1 MKRIF
6 SQNFFP
12 VFQPMSLKGKFFFIL
27 VLTSAL
33 SLLFACSVLV
43 FNDLWQI
50 RESLVD
56 GLAEQAGLIGEN
68 SSAALVFHDED
79 AAQEILSAFRHQS
92 NILQAVLFTTKG
104 NILSQYQPGA
114 PPDFVKS
121 FEKVI
126 YKLSWQSIE
135 IYRKIYLNNE
145 HVGTIYLLSNL
156 HPVYQRFHDLLLI
169 TIVAMFL
176 SCLLALVITARLQ
189 KSILDPLVHLTSLS
203 TRISQSQDYSLRAP
217 TKAPDEIGTLID
229 GFNSML
235 QEIQDREQELEQH
248 RTQLAQRIAER
259 TTELSDTNARLQNEI
274 ADRERIRQEI
284 SDMAVNL
291 QKKNHELAVSRD
303 AALQAARAKAD
314 FLATMSHE
322 IRTPMNGVIGMTG
335 LLLETSLTTK
345 QRSMANTVSTS
356 AEALLDI
363 LNDIL
368 DFSKME
374 AGKLELESI
383 EFNLSST
390 LEDTLDLMA
399 ERASQKQVEL
409 TGLVFPDVPTRLKGD
424 PGRIRQILLNLIG
437 NAIKFTN
444 QGEVSVQVLFMGA
457 SESQVEIRFHVW
469 DTGIGIAPEA
479 KGKLFDSFTQAA
491 SSTTRKYG
499 GTGLGLT
506 ICKQLVERMDGTIGV
521 ESRQGEWSLF
531 WFSVKLDIASPTTQ
545 TEWLPQ
551 LDLRGQR
558 VLCVDD
564 NPTTLFL
571 LESYAKSWGM
581 DPTTTSSARQCI
593 PILQEA
599 VASGHPFDL
608 AILDR
613 SMPDLDGIQLGQL
626 IRDEADLA
634 HTKLLLLTSI
644 RQRGEA
650 AAAHQAGFAG
660 YLTKPLRKV
669 QLHNGLATVMGYCW
683 NEESE
688 QIRPL
693 VTRHTLKETRRLSR
707 EKILVAD
714 DHAINQQLIVL
725 LLERLGYGSD
735 VVTTGREA
743 VKAVATGSYALV
755 LMDCQ
760 MPEMDGFEATRM
772 IREAESENSK
782 ELGGKNNEQETNLSD
797 TSDSLLD
804 TPHCSRIPIVALTAN
819 AMPGDRENCLTAG
832 MDEYISKPIRLEE
845 LALALERLL
854 PVHPDD
860 NHTLEHLI
868 ALESDFTQSDV
879 RANHMN
885 NDDSPL
891 SANEASNSEDENPSP
906 INHAL
911 FQEWQEH
918 RGPEFVAKM
927 AEQFVSD
934 VMTCVRAIEQAL
946 DQRDSHGLGEAVH
959 GLKGIC
965 ANMGATQLHHMAIKI
980 EQANR
985 EGKTLDGPQT
995 MKMLQTAVAHITN
1008 FLATFQSPRL

>member
-1 MKRIF
+1 M
-6 SQNFFP
+6 
-12 VFQPMSLKGKFFFIL
+12 V
-27 VLTSAL
+27 
-33 SLLFACSVLV
+33 
-43 FNDLWQI
+43 
-50 RESLVD
+50 
-56 GLAEQAGLIGEN
+56 
-68 SSAALVFHDED
+68 
-79 AAQEILSAFRHQS
+79 
-92 NILQAVLFTTKG
+92 
-104 NILSQYQPGA
+104 
-114 PPDFVKS
+114 
-121 FEKVI
+121 
-126 YKLSWQSIE
+126 
-135 IYRKIYLNNE
+135 
-145 HVGTIYLLSNL
+145 
-156 HPVYQRFHDLLLI
+156 
-169 TIVAMFL
+169 L

-189 KSILDPLVHLTSLS
+189 KSILNPLVNLTSVA
-203 TRISQSQDYSLRAP
+203 TQISQSQDYSVRAP
-217 TKAPDEIGTLID
+217 NKAPNEIGTLID

-259 TTELSDTNARLQNEI
+259 TSELSDTNAHLQNEI
-274 ADRERIRQEI
+274 ADRERIRQDI

-291 QKKNHELAVSRD
+291 QKKNQELAVSRD

-335 LLLETSLTTK
+335 LLLETSLDTK

-356 AEALLDI
+356 AEALLGI

-424 PGRIRQILLNLIG
+424 PGRIRQILLNLVG

-479 KGKLFDSFTQAA
+479 KDKLFDSFTQAD

-521 ESRQGEWSLF
+521 ESQQGQWSLF
-531 WFSVKLDIASPTTQ
+531 WFSVKLDIASPTAQ
-545 TEWLPQ
+545 TEWLPR

-564 NPTTLFL
+564 NPTNLFL

-581 DPTTTSSARQCI
+581 EPTTTSIAQQCI

-599 VASGHPFDL
+599 AESGHPFDL

-613 SMPDLDGIQLGQL
+613 SMPELDGIQLGQL
-626 IRDEADLA
+626 IRDEPDLA

-644 RQRGEA
+644 GQRGEA

-660 YLTKPLRKV
+660 YLTKPLRKI
-669 QLHNGLATVMGYCW
+669 QLHDGLAAVMGYCW
-683 NEESE
+683 NEEPE

-693 VTRHTLKETRRLSR
+693 VTRHTLKETQRLSR
-707 EKILVAD
+707 DKILVAD

-797 TSDSLLD
+797 TSDSSRD
-804 TPHCSRIPIVALTAN
+804 TPHGSRIPIVALTAN
-819 AMPGDRENCLTAG
+819 ALPGDRKKCLTAG

-854 PVHPDD
+854 PVHPEDSY
-860 NHTLEHLI
+860 TLEPPI
-868 ALESDFTQSDV
+868 ALESDFNESNV
-879 RANHMN
+879 SANHMN
-885 NDDSPL
+885 NDDSPI
-891 SANEASNSEDENPSP
+891 SANKASNSEDENPSP
-906 INHAL
+906 MNHAL

-918 RGPEFVAKM
+918 GGPEFVAKM

-934 VMTCVRAIEQAL
+934 VMTCVRAIEQAF
-946 DQRDSHGLGEAVH
+946 DQKDSHGLGEAAH

-980 EQANR
+980 EKASR
-985 EGKTLDGPQT
+985 EGKTLDGAQT
-995 MKMLQTAVAHITN
+995 MEMLQTAVAHVTN
-1008 FLATFQSPRL
+1008 FLANVQSPRL

>member
-1 MKRIF
+1 
-6 SQNFFP
+6 
-12 VFQPMSLKGKFFFIL
+12 MSLKGKFLLIL

-33 SLLFACSVLV
+33 SLLFACSILV

-50 RESLVD
+50 RESLVE
-56 GLAEQAGLIGEN
+56 GLTDQAGLIGEN

-104 NILSQYQPGA
+104 NILSQYQPGT
-114 PPDFVKS
+114 PPDFVNS
-121 FEKVI
+121 FEQVI
-126 YKLSWQSIE
+126 HQLSWESIE
-135 IYRKIYLNNE
+135 IYRKIYLNDE
-145 HVGTIYLLSNL
+145 HVGTVYLLSNL
-156 HPVYQRFHDLLLI
+156 QPVYQRFHDLLLI
-169 TIVAMFL
+169 TIVAMVF
-176 SCLLALVITARLQ
+176 SCLFILVIAARLQ
-189 KSILDPLVHLTSLS
+189 KSILDPLVDLTSVT

-235 QEIQDREQELEQH
+235 QEIQDREEELEQH
-248 RTQLAQRIAER
+248 RAHLSQRVTER

-274 ADRERIRQEI
+274 KDRERISQEI

-291 QKKNHELAVSRD
+291 QKKNEELALARD
-303 AALQAARAKAD
+303 KALQAARAKAD

-335 LLLETSLTTK
+335 LLLETSLTAK
-345 QRSMANTVSTS
+345 QRSLANTVSTS

-383 EFNLSST
+383 DFNVSST

-409 TGLVFPDVPTRLKGD
+409 TGLVFPDVPTRVKGD

-444 QGEVSVQVLFMGA
+444 QGEVSVHVLFMGA
-457 SESQVEIRFHVW
+457 SESKVELQIHVW
-469 DTGIGIAPEA
+469 DTGIGIPPEA
-479 KGKLFDSFTQAA
+479 KDKLFDSFTQAD
-491 SSTTRKYG
+491 SSTTRHYG
-499 GTGLGLT
+499 GTGLGLA
-506 ICKQLVERMDGTIGV
+506 ICKQLVERMDGTINV
-521 ESRQGEWSLF
+521 ESHQGDWSLF
-531 WFSVKLDIASPTTQ
+531 WFSVKLDIASPTPQ
-545 TEWLPQ
+545 TEWLPRQ
-551 LDLRGQR
+551 DLRGLR
-558 VLCVDD
+558 VLCVGD
-564 NPTTLFL
+564 NPTNLFL
-571 LESYAKSWGM
+571 LESYTKSWGM
-581 DPTTTSSARQCI
+581 EPMTTSIAQQCL
-593 PILQEA
+593 PLLQEA

-613 SMPDLDGIQLGQL
+613 SMPELDGIQLGQL
-626 IRDEADLA
+626 IQEEADLA

-644 RQRGEA
+644 GQRGEA

-669 QLHNGLATVMGYCW
+669 QLHDGLATVMGYCW
-683 NEESE
+683 NEEPE

-693 VTRHTLKETRRLSR
+693 VTRYTLKETQRLSR
-707 EKILVAD
+707 DKILVVD

-760 MPEMDGFEATRM
+760 MPEMDGFEATRI
-772 IREAESENSK
+772 IREAESENNK
-782 ELGGKNNEQETNLSD
+782 ELGVRSKEQETNFSD
-797 TSDSLLD
+797 ASDSSLF
-804 TPHCSRIPIVALTAN
+804 TSHCSRIPIVALTAN
-819 AMPGDRENCLTAG
+819 AMPGDREKCLAAG

-854 PVHPDD
+854 PVHPGD
-860 NHTLEHLI
+860 NHTLELPLVLRS
-868 ALESDFTQSDV
+868 AFAETEL
-879 RANHMN
+879 RATHMN
-885 NDDSPL
+885 NDDSLIP
-891 SANEASNSEDENPSP
+891 ANEASDAEDENPSP

-911 FQEWQEH
+911 FQEWQEL

-927 AEQFVSD
+927 AAQFVSD
-934 VMTCVRAIEQAL
+934 VTTCVRAIEQAL
-946 DQRDSHGLGEAVH
+946 DQKDSHGLGEAAH

-965 ANMGATQLHHMAIKI
+965 ANMGATPLRHMAIKI

-995 MKMLQTAVAHITN
+995 MEMLQTAVGHITD
-1008 FLATFQSPRL
+1008 FLSTIQSPRL

>member
-1 MKRIF
+1 MI
-6 SQNFFP
+6 
-12 VFQPMSLKGKFFFIL
+12 
-27 VLTSAL
+27 LTSAL
-33 SLLFACSVLV
+33 SLLFACSILV

-56 GLAEQAGLIGEN
+56 GLADQAGLIGEN

-92 NILQAVLFTTKG
+92 NILQAALFTTKG
-104 NILSQYQPGA
+104 NILSQYQPGT
-114 PPDFVKS
+114 PPDFVNS

-126 YKLSWQSIE
+126 YDLSWQSIE
-135 IYRKIYLNNE
+135 IYRKVYINNE

-156 HPVYQRFHDLLLI
+156 QPVYQRFHDLLLI
-169 TIVAMFL
+169 TIVAMVL

-189 KSILDPLVHLTSLS
+189 KSILDPLVNLTSMA
-203 TRISQSQDYSLRAP
+203 TRISQSQDYSVRAP
-217 TKAPDEIGTLID
+217 NKSSNEIGTLID

-235 QEIQDREQELEQH
+235 QEIQDRERELEEH

-259 TTELSDTNARLQNEI
+259 TTELSDTNAHLQNEI

-291 QKKNHELAVSRD
+291 QKKNQELAVSRD

-335 LLLETSLTTK
+335 LLLETSLTAK

-383 EFNLSST
+383 AFNLNST

-409 TGLVFPDVPTRLKGD
+409 TGLVFPDVPTALKGD
-424 PGRIRQILLNLIG
+424 PGRIRQILLNLVG
-437 NAIKFTN
+437 NAIKFTD

-457 SESQVEIRFHVW
+457 SESQVELRFHVW

-479 KGKLFDSFTQAA
+479 KDKLFDSFTQAD

-521 ESRQGEWSLF
+521 ESQQGKWSLF
-531 WFSVKLDIASPTTQ
+531 WFSVKLDIASPTVQ
-545 TEWLPQ
+545 TEWLPR

-564 NPTTLFL
+564 NPTNLFL
-571 LESYAKSWGM
+571 LASYAKSWGM
-581 DPTTTSSARQCI
+581 EPTTTSIAQQCI

-599 VASGHPFDL
+599 AESGHPFDL

-613 SMPDLDGIQLGQL
+613 SMPGLDGIQLGQL
-626 IRDEADLA
+626 IRDEPDLA

-644 RQRGEA
+644 GQRGEA

-669 QLHNGLATVMGYCW
+669 QLHDGLAAVMGYCW

-688 QIRPL
+688 KIRPL
-693 VTRHTLKETRRLSR
+693 VTRHTLKETQRLSR
-707 EKILVAD
+707 DKILVAD

-735 VVTTGREA
+735 VVTNGREA

-797 TSDSLLD
+797 TSDSSRD
-804 TPHCSRIPIVALTAN
+804 TPHGSRIPIVALTAN
-819 AMPGDRENCLTAG
+819 ALPGDRKKCLAAG

-845 LALALERLL
+845 LALTLERLL
-854 PVHPDD
+854 PVHPEY
-860 NHTLEHLI
+860 NYTLEPPI
-868 ALESDFTQSDV
+868 ALESDFNESNV
-879 RANHMN
+879 SANHMN
-885 NDDSPL
+885 NDNSPI
-891 SANEASNSEDENPSP
+891 SANGASHSEDENPSP
-906 INHAL
+906 MNHAL

-918 RGPEFVAKM
+918 KGPEFVAKM

-946 DQRDSHGLGEAVH
+946 DQKDNHGLGEAAH

-985 EGKTLDGPQT
+985 EGKTLDGAQT
-995 MKMLQTAVAHITN
+995 MEMLQTAVAHITN
-1008 FLATFQSPRL
+1008 FLATVQSPRL

>member
-1 MKRIF
+1 M
-6 SQNFFP
+6 N
-12 VFQPMSLKGKFFFIL
+12 
-27 VLTSAL
+27 AL
-33 SLLFACSVLV
+33 SLLFTCSILV

-50 RESLVD
+50 RESLVE
-56 GLAEQAGLIGEN
+56 GLTDQAGLIGEN

-104 NILSQYQPGA
+104 NILSQYQPGT
-114 PPDFVKS
+114 PPDFLNS
-121 FEKVI
+121 FEQAI
-126 YKLSWQSIE
+126 HQLSWESIE
-135 IYRKIYLNNE
+135 IYRKIYLNDE
-145 HVGTIYLLSNL
+145 HVGTVYLLSNL
-156 HPVYQRFHDLLLI
+156 QPVYQRFHDLLLI
-169 TIVAMFL
+169 TIVAMVL
-176 SCLLALVITARLQ
+176 SCLFILVIAARLQ
-189 KSILDPLVHLTSLS
+189 KSILDPLVHLTSVT

-229 GFNSML
+229 GFNGML

-248 RTQLAQRIAER
+248 RAHLSQRVTER

-274 ADRERIRQEI
+274 KDRERISQEI

-291 QKKNHELAVSRD
+291 QKKNEEFALARD
-303 AALQAARAKAD
+303 AALQAARAKTD

-335 LLLETSLTTK
+335 LLLETSLTKK
-345 QRSMANTVSTS
+345 QRSLANTVSTS

-363 LNDIL
+363 LNGIL

-383 EFNLSST
+383 EFNISTT

-409 TGLVFPDVPTRLKGD
+409 TGVVFPDVPTRLKGD

-457 SESQVEIRFHVW
+457 SESQVELQIHVW
-469 DTGIGIAPEA
+469 DTGIGIAPEG
-479 KGKLFDSFTQAA
+479 KDKLFQSFTQAD

-499 GTGLGLT
+499 GTGLGLA

-521 ESRQGEWSLF
+521 ESHQGEWSLF
-531 WFSVKLDIASPTTQ
+531 WFSVKLDIASRTTQ
-545 TEWLPQ
+545 TEWLPR

-564 NPTTLFL
+564 NPTNLFL

-581 DPTTTSSARQCI
+581 EPMATSSAQQCI

-644 RQRGEA
+644 GHRGEA

-669 QLHNGLATVMGYCW
+669 QLHDGLATVMGYCW
-683 NEESE
+683 NEEPE

-693 VTRHTLKETRRLSR
+693 VTRHTLKETQRLSR

-743 VKAVATGSYALV
+743 VKAVAKGSYALV

-772 IREAESENSK
+772 IREAESENSTEFGVK
-782 ELGGKNNEQETNLSD
+782 GNEQETNLPD
-797 TSDSLLD
+797 TSDSSPL

-819 AMPGDRENCLTAG
+819 AMPGAREKCLTAG

-860 NHTLEHLI
+860 NHTLEPLM
-868 ALESDFTQSDV
+868 ALESDFTESDV

-885 NDDSPL
+885 NDDSPIP
-891 SANEASNSEDENPSP
+891 ANGASNSEGENPSS

-911 FQEWQEH
+911 FQEWQELG
-918 RGPEFVAKM
+918 GPEFVAKM

-934 VMTCVRAIEQAL
+934 VTTCVRAIEQAL
-946 DQRDSHGLGEAVH
+946 DQKDSHGLGEAAH

-965 ANMGATQLHHMAIKI
+965 GNMGATQLHHMAIKI
-980 EQANR
+980 EQTNR

-995 MKMLQTAVAHITN
+995 MEMLQTAVDHITN
-1008 FLATFQSPRL
+1008 YLATVQSPRL